1 MNFQQFYRNTENRLI
16 DSILSLWTTG
26 DIDTQNYLKYIFN
39 QPEERLLAEPVFQT
53 TFPWEPATNKF
64 GDVTNIFDQTFIN
77 ALDSV
82 EDAEY
87 KFPKDRF
94 PYKHQV
100 EAWNALIN
108 DKKSIL
114 VTTGTGSGKTE
125 CFMLPVLYDIYKN
138 SYREN
143 GVNAIFLY
151 PLNALISSQKKRIH
165 AWSRSLNGQ
174 NQHSG
179 IHYAVYNSKTPENV
193 QQVAQNERFP
203 EIVSRKSIR
212 DLPPQILFTNPTMLE
227 YILVRG
233 KDVPLLENSKGK
245 LRWIL
250 LDEAHTLTGSAAAE
264 MAMLIRRILDA
275 FEVDVKDVR
284 FAATSATVGNERDIE
299 LLKFMSDLSGK
310 NKDDIKIIKGDRI
323 IPEIPQPTIE
333 EVIFSDFKNLSD
345 NERANFRT
353 VHELRKMIHKK
364 SALTLSE
371 ITEPFNIESF
381 EDKIQLIDI
390 LAETKVNDNI
400 IFPVRGH
407 FFVRGISGVF
417 VCTNPDCQKH
427 GTARPNTLPGTIT
440 TIAGKNCNF
449 CGFAL
454 LELVACRSCGNYL
467 LMGEKILKNRREYL
481 ALESVSSKD
490 DFYFIEEDE
499 DELANDNQNIT
510 SKLFLAKYNR
520 NKRYID
526 DVSLYNLSSENEI
539 TVGSDSG
546 FYIGSSSNEPVC
558 PYCGENTNNPQHFRL
573 SSSFLNRI
581 LSDIILEQTPAGNLN
596 NRMLWNG
603 HKYISFSDSRQG
615 TAKISLL
622 INTDNEKNW
631 LRSQVFHYLAK
642 KRKDSIPNTNTLEE
656 LDQLISHTNIQ
667 IETAVLPV
675 IKQKYEKDLKE
686 LLEKRNAI
694 AGVLPV
700 ANSRTSWKD
709 LFDHLI
715 VLSELKTL
723 FANSKRFD
731 NDLNGIEPYLKA
743 LFFDQFARRLPKERS
758 AENLGIVNIT
768 YNFLDGLTV
777 PEAVQKLDL
786 EISKEDWVNLVKIS
800 ADYLLRY
807 GFFIFLPENVKKYST
822 SFLKSFTIYSSD
834 SQFDNVKK
842 FPRFNEGNRRQ
853 HKLVLLI
860 CAGLNFHSIEEIST
874 EIQDSI
880 TTILENLWAVLRQH
894 LLTLDGS
901 AENPGYKINIEEKF
915 NFQLSD
921 KLWLCPVKNRLIDT
935 HFKGYSPWISGSLK
949 EENIRHYKLGEAIS
963 FPYFPY
969 PYNQNDNGDYDYQ
982 LTSDWIKDN
991 CEELRKRG
999 VWNNLLE
1006 RIIQIRPLYL
1016 AGEHSA
1022 QQTDVRLKAL
1032 EDKFESG
1039 QLNILNCSTTME
1051 MGVDIGGISAVV
1063 MNNVPPSPAN
1073 YLQRAGRAG
1082 RRSEGKSLAL
1092 TFCTPNPIGANAMNN
1107 PLWALKHK
1115 IAAPMLSFNSI
1126 NVTERHI
1133 NAFFLG
1139 RFIQTIDGM
1148 NINETVEG
1156 FFLGENPIAY
1166 QFSNWLSKIEIK
1178 HFRESLDFLKKD
1190 TLLSDKANDTL
1201 LELVKSNLERIISE
1215 TKHQFDTFN
1224 SALHR
1229 IRGAFGEN
1237 SPAYKAVNYQ
1247 FGVFKGNQVIVYLA
1261 DVRFISSSGIPR
1273 GVINFETTSIDDLRQ
1288 MESLQGEAKRK
1299 FIESRPKP
1307 SFHFTR
1313 ALTEYAPGSNI
1324 IIDGWNYVS
1333 AGIVFKSEWNEA
1345 RRDFIQSCV
1354 NCGYQHIMEQQ
1365 AHSNAI
1371 PTQCPQ
1377 CGKEDS
1383 LSGLR
1388 MREVNGNR
1396 FTEFIEPAGFAI
1408 DLFQTPTRSISEKTT
1423 VQYIEPILIG
1433 VQPWSNDSTSIYD
1446 IRDSIAS
1453 GEIMYYNKGNGNGY
1467 CICLHCGRTAFD
1479 PESIKDHFRLRGGRD
1494 NGQSICSG
1502 NENHGSGIR
1511 RNVIIGGRF
1520 KTDFCELRFRTDNHQ
1535 YSNDENL
1542 LWSLGIV
1549 LTKTLASYL
1558 GIEEAELNF
1567 GIKRYD
1573 NSRSLFIFDTTPGG
1587 AGYSVKFSY
1596 FAENIFKDA
1605 LGYLKA
1611 CNCQM
1616 ACTKCLIDR
1625 SSQWYIEKLDRQK
1638 AINWLEQAVQQTV
1651 PEELKSIFPNL
1662 ESVLGTVREDIKR
1675 INYRGDIKRIW
1686 FYIDNNVE
1694 NWDLENASFITDIS
1708 RGNKKDIFFVFN
1720 ENINFSEN
1728 DSNKITALHLQIR
1741 NHAKFYLDQSTY
1753 QKLYPISK
1761 IQLNDGSFI
1770 IYYSEKFN
1778 NSLNEKWG
1786 IADTGYIFKT
1796 IDDGGLNLIELNLN
1810 EYLLNHNHHDIYLSP
1825 SDILTSQ
1832 NLATFFIEEA
1842 NQKLKLIDI
1851 MQNQAFDIIYSDRY
1865 LKSPFANLLLIQFIK
1880 GLSIKLNF
1888 SVNRIDVKVEKFN
1901 ELKDPYKLFHNYA
1914 NERNR
1919 DRELI
1924 AIANHN
1930 GFQNFSVNSNERLPH
1945 FRFLTFKNNHKTIT
1959 IRPDGGIEHGWH
1971 IVGSGS
1977 YKGLTG
1983 SEEISIRKA
1992 SNHPILFTIVVD

>member
-1 MNFQQFYRNTENRLI
+1 MNFQQFFQNTENRLI
-16 DSILSLWTTG
+16 DSILSLWATG

-39 QPEERLLAEPVFQT
+39 LPEERLLAEPVFQT
-53 TFPWEPATNKF
+53 TFPWEPATKKF
-64 GDVTNIFDQTFIN
+64 GEVTNIFNQNFID
-77 ALDSV
+77 ALDRV
-82 EDAEY
+82 EDVEY

-100 EAWNALIN
+100 EAWNTLIN
-108 DKKSIL
+108 EKKSIL

-125 CFMLPVLYDIYKN
+125 CFMLPVLYDIYEN
-138 SYREN
+138 SSNEN
-143 GVNAIFLY
+143 GVNAIFIY

-165 AWSRSLNGQ
+165 TWSKSLNGN
-174 NQHSG
+174 NQRNG
-179 IHYAVYNSKTPENV
+179 IHYAVYNSKTSENI
-193 QQVAQNERFP
+193 QQIAQNESFP
-203 EIVSRKSIR
+203 EIMSRQNIR
-212 DLPPQILFTNPTMLE
+212 NSPPQILFTNPTMLE
-227 YILVRG
+227 YILVRS

-275 FEVDVKDVR
+275 FEVDIKDVR
-284 FAATSATVGNERDIE
+284 FAATSATVGNDRDIE

-310 NKDDIKIIKGDRI
+310 PEKDIKIIKGDRI
-323 IPEIPQPTIE
+323 IPEIPTPTIE
-333 EVIFSDFKNLSD
+333 NVTFSDIKNSSD
-345 NERANFRT
+345 IERANFRP
-353 VHELRKMIHKK
+353 VHELRKKIHEK
-364 SALTLSE
+364 SALTVSE
-371 ITEPFNIESF
+371 IAKPFNIKNF
-381 EDKIQLIDI
+381 EDKIQLVDI

-407 FFVRGISGVF
+407 FFIRGISGVY

-427 GTARPNTLPGTIT
+427 GIARPNTFPGTIT

-449 CGFAL
+449 CDFAL

-490 DFYFIEEDE
+490 DFYFSEEVEDE
-499 DELANDNQNIT
+499 STEDNQNIT
-510 SKLFLAKYNR
+510 SKLFIAKHNI
-520 NKRYID
+520 NKSYIK
-526 DVSLYNLSSENEI
+526 DVSLYNLSSHNEI
-539 TVGSDSG
+539 TVGGDNG

-581 LSDIILEQTPAGNLN
+581 LSDIILEQTPESNKN
-596 NRMLWNG
+596 NWTLWNG

-631 LRSQVFHYLAK
+631 LRSQVFHFLAK
-642 KRKDSIPNTNTLEE
+642 KRKDAQTNTYPIDQLDELISYFEIEIEKSSIP
-656 LDQLISHTNIQ
+656 I
-667 IETAVLPV
+667 
-675 IKQKYEKDLKE
+675 IKQKNEEELKKH
-686 LLEKRNAI
+686 LAMRDA
-694 AGVLPV
+694 ATGVPPV
-700 ANSRTSWKD
+700 AASRTSWREM
-709 LFDHLI
+709 FDHLF
-715 VLSELKTL
+715 VLDELKTL
-723 FANSKRFD
+723 FTHSKHFD
-731 NDLNGIEPYLKA
+731 NDINGKELYLKA
-743 LFFDQFARRLPKERS
+743 LFFDQFTRRLPKERS
-758 AENLGIVNIT
+758 TENLGIVNIT

-777 PEAVQKLDL
+777 PEAIQRLEL
-786 EISKEDWVNLVKIS
+786 EITNEDWVNLIKIS

-807 GFFIFLPENVKKYST
+807 GFFIFLPDNIKKYST
-822 SFLKSFTIYSSD
+822 SFLKSFTIYSPD
-834 SQFDNVKK
+834 IEFDNVKK
-842 FPRFNEGNRRQ
+842 FPKFNKGKQRQ
-853 HKLVLLI
+853 HRLVLLI
-860 CAGLNFHSIEEIST
+860 CAGLNFHSAGDIST
-874 EIQDSI
+874 SDEDKINI
-880 TTILENLWAVLRQH
+880 ILNHIWAILRQQ
-894 LLTLDGS
+894 LLTLDGN
-901 AENPGYKINIEEKF
+901 AENQGYKINIEEKF
-915 NFQLSD
+915 SFQLSD
-921 KLWLCPVKNRLIDT
+921 KVWLCPVKNRLIDT
-935 HFKGYSPWISGSLK
+935 HFKGYSPWITGSLK
-949 EENIRHYKLGEAIS
+949 EDNIRHYKIGDAIS

-969 PYNQNDNGDYDYQ
+969 PYNLDETGGYDYQ
-982 LTSDWIKDN
+982 LTANWIKDN
-991 CEELRKRG
+991 CHNLRNEG

-1006 RIIQIRPLYL
+1006 RIIQIKPLYL

-1022 QQTDVRLKAL
+1022 QQTDVRLKFL
-1032 EDKFESG
+1032 EDRFESG

-1082 RRSEGKSLAL
+1082 RRSEGKSLSL
-1092 TFCTPNPIGANAMNN
+1092 TFCAPNPIGANAMND
-1107 PLWALKHK
+1107 PLWALNHK

-1126 NVTERHI
+1126 NVSERHI

-1139 RFIQTIDGM
+1139 KFIQSIEGI

-1156 FFLGENPIAY
+1156 FFLTDNSIAE
-1166 QFSNWLSKIEIK
+1166 QFTNWLSEIK
-1178 HFRESLDFLKKD
+1178 IKDFKQSLDFLKKD

-1201 LELVKSNLERIISE
+1201 LEVVKYNLERIISE
-1215 TKHQFDTFN
+1215 TKHQFDTFS
-1224 SALHR
+1224 SALDK
-1229 IRGAFGEN
+1229 IKKDFGDK

-1247 FGVFKGNQVIVYLA
+1247 FEGFKNNQVIGYLA
-1261 DVRFISSSGIPR
+1261 DARFIPSSGIPR
-1273 GVINFETTSIDDLRQ
+1273 GVVNFDTTSIEDLRQ
-1288 MESLQGEAKRK
+1288 MDLLKGDAKKRY
-1299 FIESRPKP
+1299 IESRPKP

-1333 AGIVFKSEWNEA
+1333 AGIVLKSEWNTA
-1345 RRDFIQSCV
+1345 RRDFIQSCE

-1365 AHSNAI
+1365 GYGNTI

-1377 CGKEDS
+1377 CGKENS
-1383 LSGLR
+1383 LFGLR
-1388 MREVNGNR
+1388 MKELNATR
-1396 FTEFIEPAGFAI
+1396 FTELIEPAGFAI
-1408 DLFQTPTRSISEKTT
+1408 DLFQTPTRSISEKTS

-1446 IRDSIAS
+1446 IRDSIVN
-1453 GEIMYYNKGNGNGY
+1453 GEIMYYNKGNGDGY

-1479 PESIKDHFRLRGGRD
+1479 FESLNDHLRLRGGRD
-1494 NGQSICSG
+1494 NGQSSCSG
-1502 NENHGSGIR
+1502 NENVGSGIR

-1520 KTDFCELRFRTDNHQ
+1520 KTDFCELRFRTEDHK

-1542 LWSLGIV
+1542 LWSLGII

-1558 GIEEAELNF
+1558 GVEESELNF

-1651 PEELKSIFPNL
+1651 PETLKSIFPNL

-1675 INYRGDIKRIW
+1675 INYRGDIKKIW

-1694 NWDLENASFITDIS
+1694 NWDLENASFISDIS
-1708 RGNKKDIFFVFN
+1708 RDSKKDIFFVFN
-1720 ENINFSEN
+1720 ENINFSGNE
-1728 DSNKITALHLQIR
+1728 SNKITALHLQIR

-1753 QKLYPISK
+1753 QNLYPISK
-1761 IQLNDGSFI
+1761 IQLTNGNYI

-1778 NSLNEKWG
+1778 NSLSEKWG

-1796 IDDGGLNLIELNLN
+1796 IDDGGLRLMELNLD

-1825 SDILTSQ
+1825 TETLNSQ
-1832 NLATFFIEEA
+1832 ILATSFIEEA
-1842 NQKLKLIDI
+1842 NKKLKLTDI
-1851 MQNQAFDIIYSDRY
+1851 MQNQTFDIIYSDRY

-1880 GLSIKLNF
+1880 GLSKKLNF
-1888 SVNRIDVKVEKFN
+1888 SVNRIDVNVEKFN
-1901 ELKDPYKLFHNYA
+1901 DIKKPNKIFHNYA
-1914 NERNR
+1914 SEHYR
-1919 DRELI
+1919 DRELTT
-1924 AIANHN
+1924 IANNN
-1930 GFQNFSVNSNERLPH
+1930 GFQNFSVQSGERLPH
-1945 FRFLTFKNNHKTIT
+1945 FRFLKFVNDHKTIT

-1971 IVGSGS
+1971 IVGSGN
-1977 YKGLTG
+1977 YEKLNGD
-1983 SEEISIRKA
+1983 EKIPMRKA
-1992 SNHPILFTIVVD
+1992 SNHPILFTIVVE